1 MKKKLL
7 TVIIAAA
14 LICVAG
20 FTFVACSQTVEL
32 ESYAAN
38 SEVFTTAWQ
47 RIRTENA
54 GLPSSFDLEQNI
66 NPGVFFTGTEFR
78 RFQSFWLFLDT
89 NKLAG
94 LEFAI
99 VQLEVVSDRDVHSE
113 FSFEYWAMEKHIECG
128 TITVDLKANVPQT
141 ISYDFTNTF
150 IVGKNDTNVYFEI
163 SIENKDLINFS
174 DAFKAWAN
182 TEYKFSKFELALLE
196 NAK

>member
-78 RFQSFWLFLDT
+78 RFQSFDIYVDT

-99 VQLEVVSDRDVHSE
+99 VQFEIVSDRDVQGE
-113 FSFEYWAMEKHIECG
+113 FYFEYWAMENHVECG
-128 TITVDLKANVPQT
+128 TLKFNLKANEPQLIT
-141 ISYDFTNTF
+141 YDFINTF
-150 IVGKNDTNVYFEI
+150 IIGKNHTDASFEL
-163 SIENKDLINFS
+163 SIRNNNLIDFS

-182 TEYKFSKFELALLE
+182 TGYKFSKFELALME